1 MLGTGL
7 CALLKVLTLAVAVVA
22 FLPEDLEDG
31 IPPASLQE
39 ECASKCP
46 NLDLTQNRTDDL
58 SSEVGCGVRCKIDQC
73 TKGCEAW
80 EQALVTNCQAVC
92 NGTQE
97 LLPPKELY
105 CVLGCHDALNRFFQQ
120 LKAEIGTPPAPALVA
135 DSLTATSLRLEWK
148 GIDVHRRV
156 GSISYL
162 VQYTRRYEKSAET
175 WQYCRNQSWDNGN
188 RQILVENLQPYTNY
202 KFRVALLLKLSVH
215 NPEPIVSAPVVI
227 TTLAAGL
234 PTSPPRIVRGSAVDS
249 YRVSV
254 SWEPGEFVNGPLLSY
269 VLRLQGDN
277 HTQLKDIPVKE
288 STGLYMFQNLIP
300 DQNYSISVTM
310 RNEVGE
316 GPPQTTYISTTPLE
330 SIVKDTQ
337 QPILIIGNE
346 HTVMKQGADMLDEP
360 SVVYETNSVI
370 RGVAIHVA
378 SAQLFVSTSTGY
390 VYRTSIIER
399 SSKAEAILS
408 PGQMNFEPLSLS
420 VDWLNLH
427 LYVLGEVKH
436 ATSKWQIARC
446 NLDGRGLTVAMAG
459 ILSRPSHIEVD
470 PYNGY
475 LFWVTKVG
483 LFRLD
488 LADISNG
495 VKHEA
500 QPFVIVEDAHLG
512 AFTVDHTNFRLLV
525 PHHTRN
531 TVISVSLDGR
541 ELVDLRPNTQ
551 KPKFNNVVSL
561 AMANGLFFWT
571 NGAGVLAENYH
582 SGQNR
587 YFHNAYP
594 DTSGISFVSVN
605 VLINASQPVPIPI
618 NPPTGV
624 QAVLGVERAKVSW
637 QAPHLLGGQGK
648 GAWQN
653 WSYELEI
660 KDESTNETVRQ
671 KDIAGSSHTVHN
683 LRERLEYSIKAAA
696 YTSAGRGPWSSEF
709 RGQTLKSGTHA
720 SILWSSNEG
729 LLRSDV
735 TGENID
741 TLVYKAS
748 LKEFESE
755 FHIVDVSWYKD
766 ALYIV
771 GNNSALYRYNIK
783 THEKMKLNI
792 NSVGSVAVDWIS
804 KKLYWA
810 NPKQQIITR
819 ANLNG
824 SQQEPMS
831 ILAIVKELIIDSL
844 EAYLYWSTGHAVEV
858 ARLNGQ
864 DRRYYHSDEI
874 FNGKQVMGLTLDT
887 ENRYVYWIVRSYE
900 SGSILYRAP
909 TSERIP
915 MNQKIEPKKVS
926 ALQHPNMQG
935 PLCYFSEHLLWLQDD
950 RNAVIGDLSGQN
962 TAVING
968 ITLSGLYMVAI
979 MDPALHQ
986 YPENLTSETVVVSP
1000 NAVDRDSIRVEGT
1013 WRNFNIS
1020 WDPVKNINYGT
1031 VFYEVKFAD
1040 YINTNSNPEITIETT
1055 MPYNNSDQILP
1066 YSVLEVTV
1074 KAFTYWATAHH
1085 SQMILRSPQSVPSQP
1100 TSPRAFVEFYKKV
1113 LSENTDIFVIFRWN
1127 LPEFTN
1133 GLIQGYTVQCW
1144 FFNNLEKIEV
1154 CNDYSIPST
1163 TLEYTAYN
1171 LLPNTTYYFQVRAH
1185 TRIGAGPYT
1194 DLINVTTMYENPVP
1208 QLLVA
1213 TADAVRISD
1222 LDQEINYT
1230 LTRHIAKEVSYL
1242 AAEKK
1247 IYWINEMRELVTS
1260 DMTGTNAT
1268 KILDLN
1274 NTADS
1279 LCVDWV
1285 AKNLYWSESGYRE
1298 HGYRESNGYIMKL
1311 DLTMWQ
1317 AGKIKYENIVKTG
1330 RRVLNLDVLPSQGS
1344 LYWIEST
1351 NDRGTI
1357 MQSDLNGKNVQ
1368 PFFKNIGDTCSC
1380 PYKPSGMVIAMAI
1393 DKTNI
1398 QKPMMYWVMEEHLIV
1413 IDIYRSES
1421 FVDRGGCT
1429 CANVSSS
1436 KFSKVTSLTVDK
1448 MNIYWSNAMENQ
1460 IYFLKKEHFFVA
1472 SKENVS
1478 ELKIRSFYLP
1488 GVRSIRALG
1497 KSLQSY
1503 PTANCLKPDQVS
1515 SGSEHASYRVK
1526 EVNTTSSSI
1535 VVQLPEPIP
1544 QHGCKNYS
1552 LPSSLYTIYLW
1563 PCPENDRNT
1572 PCQNREWLKVR
1583 TYERRYEIRNLKPFT
1598 WYKLELALSNIYTDL
1613 ENLDLE
1619 FGPGVMQRTGVS
1631 KPSAPENVT
1640 VQVLTPTL
1648 AVVYWR
1654 PPRVLH
1660 SAAVHYEVHW
1670 WSTLLVNGVRQKGE
1684 QVIKE
1689 PERAADGRFF
1699 TTLKPLLP
1707 GQDYKVYVRAYPA
1720 NFNDNYNESLG
1731 ETIHTYAEPN
1741 NLTVIGVSVDGMN
1754 ISWIPSVNLMTFYAL
1769 QYKNVAVEEWQT
1781 ANKYEKENG
1790 KVRYYIEGLQPRT
1803 LYKFRLVLK
1812 YPAYEENFIWPS
1824 DGRFTFQTLGAV
1836 PSAPGMPTVTRL
1848 RNSVYQLN
1856 WEPAQ
1861 AHGSQVALYRL
1872 EGLIADDNH
1881 KQDEELDEN
1890 EHWNLYYNGTDNY
1903 WIITGDMDE
1912 KYRFRVQA
1920 KNAYGL
1926 GAWSRLSTVVDLTE
1940 SNGGILATQ
1949 QHLPLMLGL
1958 IAIVITIMLVCFC
1971 YFFCLYRQRKEDKK
1985 AVLPPIVSDV
1995 ELATLR
2001 EIPRGNFVQS
2011 NALYAST
2018 LQNDPDD
2025 TALPKIR
2032 QEQIT
2037 LAKFLGSGAFG
2048 KVFLGSAKDLEGPGT
2063 TPVAIKMLR
2072 KDANS
2077 REKTEFLQ
2085 EARLMS
2091 HFRHKHVL
2099 RLLGVCF
2106 DTDPPLLV
2114 LELME
2119 AGDLLS
2125 YLRES
2130 RALQPTDSRALR
2142 LQDLLAMCEDVARG
2156 CRYLEELHFV
2166 HRDLA
2171 CRNCLVSA
2179 RDRENR
2185 VVKIGDFG
2193 LARDIYKNDYYRKE
2207 GEGLLPV
2214 RWMAPESLVDGVFTS
2229 QSDVWAF
2236 GVLMW
2241 EITSLGQQPYP
2252 ARTNLEVLHYVRA
2265 GGRLPK
2271 PLNCPSTLHQ
2281 LMQRCWSAADARPS
2295 FKICL
2300 ESIVLLRGNIED
2312 AILSPVHTGHY
2323 LARKGVSNMAYFADE
2338 NQNHNNS
2345 GNSWKSSSSEGS
2357 RDMQPFLQNSNNAT
2371 HNPQSGEVPKYL
2383 ELLADNE
2390 DAVSRENPTNG
2401 YEVPRSIHVSDQN
2414 LTSISRISC
2423 VNQDR
2428 KCSLPTDNTQE
2439 RKEHSTEERKQ
2450 FDGRLYDKRSSITS
2464 LNLPDRRGASVS
2476 GMPEKCNTL
2485 DSLKSANSVAKA
2497 ALKRNSFSSLNG
2509 QRKYKTNLSERRD
2522 SEASIEDRSCSS
2534 HSLAPSTRP
2543 SSSLI
2548 NSQTVL
2554 PCLKNNVTASNVT
2567 GNGEVPSI
2575 ESTATKNTLSKIQR
2589 THSNLQNGK
2598 ANIPLVINSALLNLL
2613 RQTPVVEDG
2622 NSIVTYTNINADAVK
2637 VNGS

>member
-7 CALLKVLTLAVAVVA
+7 CSLLKVLALAGAVVA
-22 FLPEDLEDG
+22 VLPEDLEERAV
-31 IPPASLQE
+31 PTPANLQE

-80 EQALVTNCQAVC
+80 EQALDTSCQAVC

-105 CVLGCHDALNRFFQQ
+105 CVLGCHDALNRYFQK
-120 LKAEIGTPPAPALVA
+120 LKADIGTPPAPALVA
-135 DSLTATSLRLEWK
+135 DSLTATSLSLEWK
-148 GIDVHRRV
+148 GVDIGRRA
-156 GSISYL
+156 GISYL
-162 VQYTRRYEKSAET
+162 VQWRYEELAET
-175 WQYCRNQSWDNGN
+175 WQYCRNQTWDEGD
-188 RQILVENLQPYTNY
+188 QILVENLQPYTKY
-202 KFRVALLLKLSVH
+202 RFRVALLLKSSQH
-215 NPEPIVSAPVVI
+215 NPEPIVSAPSVVI
-227 TTLAAGL
+227 LTYAAGL
-234 PTSPPRIVRGSAVDS
+234 PTSAPVIVRAAAVDS
-249 YRVSV
+249 YRISV
-254 SWEPGEFVNGPLLSY
+254 SWEPGPFPNGPLLSY
-269 VLRLQGDN
+269 VLRLRGVE
-277 HTQLKDIPVKE
+277 HSQLKDLPVSE
-288 STGLYMFQNLIP
+288 NTNHYMFQNLEP
-300 DQNYSISVTM
+300 SENYVISVTM
-310 RNEVGE
+310 RNGVGE
-316 GPPQTTYISTTPLE
+316 GPPATINITMPPE
-330 SIVKDTQ
+330 PVVKDTQ
-337 QPILIIGNE
+337 QPILILGGE
-346 HTVMKQGADMLDEP
+346 HVVMKQGADMLDEP
-360 SVVYETNSVI
+360 SLIFRTTNMI

-378 SAQLFVSTSTGY
+378 SDQLFVSTSTGH

-399 SSKAEAILS
+399 TAPKVILS
-408 PGQMNFEPLSLS
+408 PDEINIKPLSLS

-427 LYVLGEVKH
+427 LYVLREVKH
-436 ATSKWQIARC
+436 ATTAWQIARC
-446 NLDGRGLTVAMAG
+446 NLDGKSLTVALAG
-459 ILSRPSHIEVD
+459 IINRPSHIEVD

-475 LFWVTKVG
+475 LFWTTKLG

-495 VKHEA
+495 VKHEVK
-500 QPFVIVEDAHLG
+500 PYFILEDAHLG

-525 PHHTRN
+525 PHHIQN
-531 TVISVSLDGR
+531 TVMSVSLDGR
-541 ELVDLRPNTQ
+541 EVVNLRPNTQ
-551 KPKFNNVVSL
+551 NPKFNNVVSL
-561 AMANGLFFWT
+561 AMANGLFYWT
-571 NGAGVLAENYH
+571 NSEEVLTEGYH
-582 SGQNR
+582 AGQNR
-587 YFHNAYP
+587 YFHNSYP
-594 DTSGISFVSVN
+594 DKSDTSFVSVT
-605 VLINASQPVPIPI
+605 VYMNASQPVPVPV

-624 QAVLGVERAKVSW
+624 QAVLGAERVKVSW

-653 WSYELEI
+653 WSYELAI
-660 KDESTNETVRQ
+660 KDESTGETIHQ
-671 KDIAGSSHTVHN
+671 KGIVGSSYTVHN
-683 LRERLEYSIKAAA
+683 LQERSEYLIKAAA
-696 YTSAGRGPWSSEF
+696 YTSAGRGPWSTEF
-709 RGQTLKSGTHA
+709 RGRTLRNGSRA

-729 LLRSDV
+729 ILRSDV

-741 TLVYKAS
+741 TLINKAT
-748 LKEFESE
+748 LKESENE

-766 ALYIV
+766 VLYIV
-771 GNNSALYRYNIK
+771 GNNSALYRYNVSNHQK
-783 THEKMKLNI
+783 TKLNI
-792 NSVGSVAVDWIS
+792 HSVGSVAVDWIS

-831 ILAIVKELIIDSL
+831 ILAIVKELMIDSL

-864 DRRYYHSDEI
+864 DRRYYHLDEI

-900 SGSILYRAP
+900 SGSIVYRAP

-915 MNQKIEPKKVS
+915 MSHKIIPEKVS

-968 ITLSGLYMVAI
+968 ITLSGLYMVAV

-986 YPENLTSETVVVSP
+986 YPENLTSETVVVLP
-1000 NAVDRDSIRVEGT
+1000 NAVDLDSIRVEGT

-1074 KAFTYWATAHH
+1074 KAFTYWETAHH
-1085 SQMILRSPQSVPSQP
+1085 SRKILRSPQSVPTQP

-1113 LSENTDIFVIFRWN
+1113 LIEDVDIFTIFRWN
-1127 LPEFTN
+1127 QPEFTN
-1133 GLIQGYTVQCW
+1133 GVIEGYTVQCW
-1144 FFNNLEKIEV
+1144 FIENQKEMPI
-1154 CNDYSIPST
+1154 CNDYSIPAT
-1163 TLEYTAYN
+1163 VLEFTVHN
-1171 LLPNTTYYFQVRAH
+1171 LRPNMTYYFKVRAH
-1185 TRIGAGPYT
+1185 TKIGAGPYT
-1194 DLINVTTMYENPVP
+1194 DSISVSTTHENPVP
-1208 QLLVA
+1208 ELLVA
-1213 TADAVRISD
+1213 TQADAVKISD
-1222 LDQEINYT
+1222 LDKEINYT
-1230 LTRHIAKEVSYL
+1230 LTRHIATEVNYL
-1242 AAEKK
+1242 TAENK
-1247 IYWINEMRELVTS
+1247 IYWISGMRELVTAE
-1260 DMTGTNAT
+1260 MNGANAT
-1268 KILDLN
+1268 KILALN
-1274 NTADS
+1274 NTAHS
-1279 LCVDWV
+1279 LCIDWV
-1285 AKNLYWSESGYRE
+1285 ARNLYWVEQENKDEPWKISS
-1298 HGYRESNGYIMKL
+1298 YIMRL

-1317 AGKIKYENIVKTG
+1317 AGIVKYDNILRRRG
-1330 RRVLNLDVLPSQGS
+1330 RIPILDMLPSPGS
-1344 LYWIEST
+1344 LYWIET
-1351 NDRGTI
+1351 NEGGTI
-1357 MQSDLNGKNVQ
+1357 MQSDLEGKNVQ
-1368 PFFKNIGDTCSC
+1368 YFFRNNGSRCTCSQR
-1380 PYKPSGMVIAMAI
+1380 PQLISTLTI

-1398 QKPMMYWVMEEHLIV
+1398 QEPMMYWVSSDGHLNV
-1413 IDIYRSES
+1413 ADIYGCACNVVLKTS
-1421 FVDRGGCT
+1421 FKSAT
-1429 CANVSSS
+1429 
-1436 KFSKVTSLTVDK
+1436 LTVDK
-1448 MNIYWSNAMENQ
+1448 INIYWSNETKDH
-1460 IYFLKKEHFFVA
+1460 IYFLKKERSFVA
-1472 SKENVS
+1472 DKENSS
-1478 ELKIRSFYLP
+1478 EPEVKSFYLP
-1488 GVRSIRALG
+1488 DVRRIRALG
-1497 KSLQSY
+1497 KSLQPY
-1503 PTANCLKPDQVS
+1503 PTAKCLIPRQMSYNVERVS
-1515 SGSEHASYRVK
+1515 ETA
-1526 EVNTTSSSI
+1526 NSI
-1535 VVQLPEPIP
+1535 VVSLPEPSP
-1544 QHGCKNYS
+1544 ERGCQRYS
-1552 LPSSLYTIYLW
+1552 LPTTLYIIHVSH
-1563 PCPENDRNT
+1563 CSKNDPSKCEETRM
-1572 PCQNREWLKVR
+1572 Q
-1583 TYERRYEIRNLKPFT
+1583 TYERRYEIADLKPFT
-1598 WYKLELALSNIYTDL
+1598 EYKLKLALSNFYADL
-1613 ENLDLE
+1613 QSMRPA
-1619 FGPGVMQRTGVS
+1619 FGADVVLKTSAGR
-1631 KPSAPENVT
+1631 PSMPENVT
-1640 VQVLTPTL
+1640 VRALTPTL
-1648 AVVYWR
+1648 AAVYWM
-1654 PPRVLH
+1654 PPKILN
-1660 SAAVHYEVHW
+1660 SAVVHYEVHW
-1670 WSTLLVNGVRQKGE
+1670 RSLDLLQNGVRQKGE
-1684 QVIKE
+1684 QLITE
-1689 PERAADGRFF
+1689 PERTADGRFF
-1699 TTLKPLLP
+1699 TTLQPFLP
-1707 GQDYKVYVRAYPA
+1707 GQEYLVYVRVYPA
-1720 NFNDNYNESLG
+1720 NSNDFYNESRNQ
-1731 ETIHTYAEPN
+1731 TIRMYPEPN
-1741 NLTVIGVSVDGMN
+1741 NLTMAGASVNSMN
-1754 ISWIPSVNLMTFYAL
+1754 ISWTRSVNLTVGYL
-1769 QYKNVAVEEWQT
+1769 LEYKDVAVEEWQI
-1781 ANKYEKENG
+1781 ARHVEVNEDRVMY
-1790 KVRYYIEGLQPRT
+1790 RIEDLQPRT
-1803 LYKFRLVLK
+1803 LYKFRLRLK
-1812 YPAYEENFIWPS
+1812 YPMYKEDFVWPP
-1824 DGRFTFQTLGAV
+1824 DGRFTFQTFGDV
-1836 PSAPGMPTVTRL
+1836 PSAPGVPVVTRF

-1861 AHGSQVALYRL
+1861 AHGSQVTLYRL
-1872 EGLIADDNH
+1872 EGLVVDDSD
-1881 KQDEELDEN
+1881 KQDDGSGKSEQ
-1890 EHWNLYYNGTDNY
+1890 WNLYYNGTDIY
-1903 WIITGDMDE
+1903 WIIPGDVNQ
-1912 KYRFRVQA
+1912 KYQFRVQA
-1920 KNAYGL
+1920 KNAYGF
-1926 GAWSRLSTVVDLTE
+1926 GAWSKPSAVVDLTE
-1940 SNGGILATQ
+1940 SAGGILTAQ
-1949 QHLPLMLGL
+1949 QQLPTVYGF
-1958 IAIVITIMLVCFC
+1958 IAIGITIFLVCFC

-1985 AVLPPIVSDV
+1985 TVLPPIVSDV

-2025 TALPKIR
+2025 SALPKIR
-2032 QEQIT
+2032 KDQIT
-2037 LAKFLGSGAFG
+2037 MTKFLGSGAFG
-2048 KVFLGSAKDLEGPGT
+2048 KVSQGNAMDLEGPGI
-2063 TPVAIKMLR
+2063 TPVAIKTLR
-2072 KDANS
+2072 KDAS
-2077 REKTEFLQ
+2077 SQEKTEFLQ

-2099 RLLGVCF
+2099 RLLGVCL

-2130 RALQPTDSRALR
+2130 RSLQPTDSHALR

-2252 ARTNLEVLHYVRA
+2252 ARNNLEVLHYVRA

-2281 LMQRCWSAADARPS
+2281 LMLRCWSAADARPS

-2300 ESIVLLRGNIED
+2300 ESIVILRSHIED
-2312 AILSPVHTGHY
+2312 AVLSPVHAGHY
-2323 LARKGVSNMAYFADE
+2323 LARRGVSNMAYFADE

-2371 HNPQSGEVPKYL
+2371 PGPQSGEAPKYL

-2390 DAVSRENPTNG
+2390 DIVLRENPANG
-2401 YEVPRSIHVSDQN
+2401 YEIPRSIHISDQN
-2414 LTSISRISC
+2414 LANISRISC
-2423 VNQDR
+2423 TSHDR
-2428 KCSLPTDNTQE
+2428 KSSLPTEATDE
-2439 RKEHSTEERKQ
+2439 RKERSTEERKQ
-2450 FDGRLYDKRSSITS
+2450 SDRKLYKRSSISS
-2464 LNLPDRRGASVS
+2464 LNLPDRKGTLVS
-2476 GMPEKCNTL
+2476 GTSEKCNTL
-2485 DSLKSANSVAKA
+2485 DSSKSVNSVAKA
-2497 ALKRNSFSSLNG
+2497 TLKRDSFSSLNG
-2509 QRKYKTNLSERRD
+2509 QRKYKTSLCERRD

-2554 PCLKNNVTASNVT
+2554 PCLNAVVMGAV
-2567 GNGEVPSI
+2567 NGEVPSS
-2575 ESTATKNTLSKIQR
+2575 ESAVTKSTLPKVQR

-2613 RQTPVVEDG
+2613 RQTPVEDG
-2622 NSIVTYTNINADAVK
+2622 GSIVTYTNINADAVR

>member
-1 MLGTGL
+1 MLGTRL
-7 CALLKVLTLAVAVVA
+7 CLLLKVLALAGVAIA
-22 FLPEDLEDG
+22 ILPEDLEDRTV
-31 IPPASLQE
+31 PASLQE

-46 NLDLTQNRTDDL
+46 DLDLTQNRTDDL

-80 EQALVTNCQAVC
+80 EQALDTSCQAVC

-105 CVLGCHDALNRFFQQ
+105 CVLGCHDALNRYFQQ

-135 DSLTATSLRLEWK
+135 DSLTATSLSLEWK
-148 GIDVHRRV
+148 GVDIDKRA
-156 GSISYL
+156 GGISYL
-162 VQYTRRYEKSAET
+162 VQWRYEELAET
-175 WQYCRNQSWDNGN
+175 WQYCRNQSWGEGD
-188 RQILVENLQPYTNY
+188 QILVENLQPYTKY
-202 KFRVALLLKLSVH
+202 RFRVALLLKSSQH
-215 NPEPIVSAPVVI
+215 NPEPIVSAPSVVI
-227 TTLAAGL
+227 LTYAAGL
-234 PTSPPRIVRGSAVDS
+234 PTSAPVI
-249 YRVSV
+249 
-254 SWEPGEFVNGPLLSY
+254 
-269 VLRLQGDN
+269 
-277 HTQLKDIPVKE
+277 DIPVSE
-288 STGLYMFQNLIP
+288 NTDHYMFQNLEP
-300 DQNYSISVTM
+300 NQNYSVSVTM
-310 RNEVGE
+310 RNGVGE
-316 GPPQTTYISTTPLE
+316 GPPATIYISTTPE
-330 SIVKDTQ
+330 PIVKDTQ
-337 QPILIIGNE
+337 QPILILGGE
-346 HTVMKQGADMLDEP
+346 HVVMKQGADMLDEP
-360 SVVYETNSVI
+360 SVVYATDSMI

-378 SAQLFVSTSTGY
+378 SAQLFVSTSMGY
-390 VYRTSIIER
+390 VYRTSTVER
-399 SSKAEAILS
+399 TAPKAILS
-408 PGQMNFEPLSLS
+408 PGGVNFKPLSLS

-436 ATSKWQIARC
+436 ATTVWQIARC
-446 NLDGRGLTVAMAG
+446 NLDGKSLTVAMAG
-459 ILSRPSHIEVD
+459 FLTRPSHIEVD

-475 LFWVTKVG
+475 LFWVTKAG

-495 VKHEA
+495 VKHEV
-500 QPFVIVEDAHLG
+500 QPYLILEDANLG

-525 PHHTRN
+525 PHHTQN

-541 ELVDLRPNTQ
+541 EVVNLRPNTQ

-561 AMANGLFFWT
+561 AMANGLFYWT
-571 NGAGVLAENYH
+571 NGEEVLTEGYH
-582 SGQNR
+582 AGQNR
-587 YFHNAYP
+587 YFHNSYP
-594 DTSGISFVSVN
+594 DKSDTSFVSVT
-605 VLINASQPVPIPI
+605 VLMNASQPVPVPV

-624 QAVLGVERAKVSW
+624 QAVLGAERAKVSW

-660 KDESTNETVRQ
+660 KDESTGETIHQ
-671 KDIAGSSHTVHN
+671 KGIAGSSHTVHN
-683 LRERLEYSIKAAA
+683 LRERSEYSIKAAA
-696 YTSAGRGPWSSEF
+696 YTSAGRGPWSTEF
-709 RGQTLKSGTHA
+709 RGRTLRNGSHA

-729 LLRSDV
+729 ILRSDV

-741 TLVYKAS
+741 TLVNKAT
-748 LKEFESE
+748 LKDSENE

-766 ALYIV
+766 VLYIV
-771 GNNSALYRYNIK
+771 GNNSALYRYNVSSHQK
-783 THEKMKLNI
+783 TRLNI
-792 NSVGSVAVDWIS
+792 HSVGSVAVDWIS

-831 ILAIVKELIIDSL
+831 ILAIVKELMIDSL

-864 DRRYYHSDEI
+864 DRRYYHLDEI

-900 SGSILYRAP
+900 SGSIVYRAP

-915 MNQKIEPKKVS
+915 MSQKIIPEKVS

-968 ITLSGLYMVAI
+968 ITLSGLYMVAV

-986 YPENLTSETVVVSP
+986 YPKNLTSETVVVLP
-1000 NAVDRDSIRVEGT
+1000 NAVDLDSIRVEGT

-1074 KAFTYWATAHH
+1074 KAFTYWETAHH
-1085 SQMILRSPQSVPSQP
+1085 SRKILRSPQSEPTQP
-1100 TSPRAFVEFYKKV
+1100 TSPRAFVEFYKKALNKDV
-1113 LSENTDIFVIFRWN
+1113 DIFVIFRWDQ
-1127 LPEFTN
+1127 PQFTN
-1133 GLIQGYTVQCW
+1133 GIIQGYTVQCW
-1144 FFNNLEKIEV
+1144 YIENRREITICDDFGIPATVLEFTVHNLR
-1154 CNDYSIPST
+1154 
-1163 TLEYTAYN
+1163 
-1171 LLPNTTYYFQVRAH
+1171 PNTTYFFKVRAH
-1185 TRIGAGPYT
+1185 TKIGAGLYT
-1194 DLINVTTMYENPVP
+1194 DPISISTAFENPVP
-1208 QLLVA
+1208 ELLVA

-1222 LDQEINYT
+1222 LDKEINYT
-1230 LTRHIAKEVSYL
+1230 LTRHIATEVNYL
-1242 AAEKK
+1242 TTENK
-1247 IYWINEMRELVTS
+1247 IYWISEMRELVTS
-1260 DMTGTNAT
+1260 GMNGADAT
-1268 KILDLN
+1268 KILALN
-1274 NTADS
+1274 NTAHS
-1279 LCVDWV
+1279 LCIDWV
-1285 AKNLYWSESGYRE
+1285 ARNLYWVE
-1298 HGYRESNGYIMKL
+1298 HEYSKDEPWKISSSYIMRL
-1311 DLTMWQ
+1311 DLTLWY
-1317 AGKIKYENIVKTG
+1317 AGTVKYDNILRRGG
-1330 RRVLNLDVLPSQGS
+1330 RILILDMLPSLGS
-1344 LYWIEST
+1344 LYWIEM
-1351 NDRGTI
+1351 NEGGTI
-1357 MQSDLNGKNVQ
+1357 MQSDLEGKNVQ
-1368 PFFKNIGDTCSC
+1368 YFFRNNGSTCTC
-1380 PYKPSGMVIAMAI
+1380 PQRPPLISTLTI

-1398 QKPMMYWVMEEHLIV
+1398 EEPMMYWISSDGYLNVA
-1413 IDIYRSES
+1413 DIYGCSCNVILKTS
-1421 FVDRGGCT
+1421 FKAAT
-1429 CANVSSS
+1429 LT
-1436 KFSKVTSLTVDK
+1436 FLTVDK
-1448 MNIYWSNAMENQ
+1448 INVYWSNETKDQ
-1460 IYFLKKEHFFVA
+1460 IYFVKKEHFLGVDKKNS
-1472 SKENVS
+1472 SKLEV
-1478 ELKIRSFYLP
+1478 KSFYLP
-1488 GVRSIRALG
+1488 YVRRIRALG
-1497 KSLQSY
+1497 KSLQPY
-1503 PTANCLKPDQVS
+1503 PTAKCLIPRQMSYSVKRVS
-1515 SGSEHASYRVK
+1515 ETA
-1526 EVNTTSSSI
+1526 NSI
-1535 VVQLPEPIP
+1535 VVSLPEPNLER
-1544 QHGCKNYS
+1544 GCQKYS
-1552 LPSSLYTIYLW
+1552 LPTTLYTIHVSH
-1563 PCPENDRNT
+1563 CSKNDLGECEET
-1572 PCQNREWLKVR
+1572 KVQ
-1583 TYERRYEIRNLKPFT
+1583 TYEKRYEIQDLKPYT
-1598 WYKLELALSNIYTDL
+1598 EYKLKLALSNFYADASFMR
-1613 ENLDLE
+1613 LE
-1619 FGPGVMQRTGVS
+1619 FGTDVVLKTSAG
-1631 KPSAPENVT
+1631 KPSMPQNVT
-1640 VQVLTPTL
+1640 VQALTPTI
-1648 AVVYWR
+1648 AAVYWK
-1654 PPRVLH
+1654 PPKTLN
-1660 SAAVHYEVHW
+1660 SAVVHYEVHW
-1670 WSTLLVNGVRQKGE
+1670 RSILLQNGVRQKGE
-1684 QVIKE
+1684 QLIKE
-1689 PERAADGRFF
+1689 PERTVDGRFF
-1699 TTLKPLLP
+1699 TTLQPLLP
-1707 GQDYKVYVRAYPA
+1707 GQDYLVYVRVYPA
-1720 NFNDNYNESLG
+1720 NFNDFYNESLSQL
-1731 ETIHTYAEPN
+1731 IRMYSEPN
-1741 NLTVIGVSVDGMN
+1741 NLTMAGVSVNSM
-1754 ISWIPSVNLMTFYAL
+1754 IITWIPSVNLTVSYVL
-1769 QYKNVAVEEWQT
+1769 EYKDVAMDEWQI
-1781 ANKYEKENG
+1781 ARHVEVNKDRVMYRIENL
-1790 KVRYYIEGLQPRT
+1790 EPRT
-1803 LYKFRLVLK
+1803 LYKFRLRLK
-1812 YPAYEENFIWPS
+1812 YPIYKKDFIWPS
-1824 DGRFTFQTLGAV
+1824 DGRFTFQTLGDV
-1836 PSAPGMPTVTRL
+1836 PSAPGVPTATRF

-1861 AHGSQVALYRL
+1861 AHGSQITLYRL
-1872 EGLIADDNH
+1872 EGLVIDDTH
-1881 KQDEELDEN
+1881 KQDDESSKN
-1890 EHWNLYYNGTDNY
+1890 EKWNLYYNGTDSY
-1903 WIITGDMDE
+1903 WIIPGDMDK
-1912 KYRFRVQA
+1912 KYQFRVQA
-1920 KNAYGL
+1920 KNAYGF
-1926 GAWSRLSTVVDLTE
+1926 GAWSKSSAIVDLTD
-1940 SNGGILATQ
+1940 SAGGILPTQ
-1949 QHLPLMLGL
+1949 QHLPLMLGV
-1958 IAIVITIMLVCFC
+1958 IAVVIFTMTACFC
-1971 YFFCLYRQRKEDKK
+1971 YFFYLYRQRKEDKK
-1985 AVLPPIVSDV
+1985 TVLPPIVSDV

-2025 TALPKIR
+2025 SALPKIR

-2048 KVFLGSAKDLEGPGT
+2048 KVFQGNAKDLEGSGI

-2072 KDANS
+2072 KDAS
-2077 REKTEFLQ
+2077 AQEKTEFLQ

-2099 RLLGVCF
+2099 RLLGVCL

-2130 RALQPTDSRALR
+2130 RSLQPADPHALR

-2252 ARTNLEVLHYVRA
+2252 ARNNLEVLHYVRA

-2271 PLNCPSTLHQ
+2271 PLNCPPTLHQ
-2281 LMQRCWSAADARPS
+2281 LMLRCWSPADARPS

-2300 ESIVLLRGNIED
+2300 ESIVVLRGHIED
-2312 AILSPVHTGHY
+2312 AVLSPVHAGHY
-2323 LARKGVSNMAYFADE
+2323 LARR
-2338 NQNHNNS
+2338 

-2357 RDMQPFLQNSNNAT
+2357 RDMQPFLQNSSNAMVG
-2371 HNPQSGEVPKYL
+2371 PQSGETPKYL

-2390 DAVSRENPTNG
+2390 DIVLRENPANG
-2401 YEVPRSIHVSDQN
+2401 YEVPRSIHISDQN
-2414 LTSISRISC
+2414 LTNISRTSC
-2423 VNQDR
+2423 ANNDR
-2428 KCSLPTDNTQE
+2428 KSSLPTETMED
-2439 RKEHSTEERKQ
+2439 RKECSTEERKQ
-2450 FDGRLYDKRSSITS
+2450 FDRKLYKRSSIAS
-2464 LNLPDRRGASVS
+2464 LNLPDRKGTSIS

-2485 DSLKSANSVAKA
+2485 DSTKSINSITKTT
-2497 ALKRNSFSSLNG
+2497 LLPKRESFSSLNG
-2509 QRKYKTNLSERRD
+2509 QRKYKTSLSERRD
-2522 SEASIEDRSCSS
+2522 SEASIENRSCSS

-2548 NSQTVL
+2548 SSQTVL
-2554 PCLKNNVTASNVT
+2554 PCLKSNSTVSN
-2567 GNGEVPSI
+2567 GPNGEVPSS
-2575 ESTATKNTLSKIQR
+2575 ENAVTKSTLPKVQR

-2613 RQTPVVEDG
+2613 RQTPVEDG
-2622 NSIVTYTNINADAVK
+2622 SNIVTYTNINADAVR